1 MKNKKISVL
10 IQARTS
16 STRLPSKI
24 LKKIENKPMIWH
36 VITRVKKIKSV
47 QQIALI
53 TTTRKQDD
61 VLLKIAEK
69 NGIIGFAGSSF
80 DVLDRHYQC
89 AHKINAD
96 PIIRITG
103 DCPLIDP
110 YLVEKMLK
118 FYLEHNYGYVTNRSP
133 PTYPD
138 GLDTEIFSFAVLKK
152 ATLYSQWKSERE
164 HVTPYF
170 INNPK
175 KFKIFNYKHSIDLSY
190 LRWTVDED
198 SDLRF
203 VRKIYSKMKPRTI
216 FSMNAV
222 LKLLKKEPQLLEIN
236 KGIIRNEG
244 YLKSLKHDGII
255 KSKQTRF

>member
-10 IQARTS
+10 IQARIG

-36 VITRVKKIKSV
+36 VINRVKKIKSV

-96 PIIRITG
+96 PIIRITS

-118 FYLEHNYGYVTNRSP
+118 FYLEHNYDYVTNRSP
-133 PTYPD
+133 PN
-138 GLDTEIFSFAVLKK
+138 IS
-152 ATLYSQWKSERE
+152 
-164 HVTPYF
+164 
-170 INNPK
+170 
-175 KFKIFNYKHSIDLSY
+175 
-190 LRWTVDED
+190 
-198 SDLRF
+198 
-203 VRKIYSKMKPRTI
+203 
-216 FSMNAV
+216 
-222 LKLLKKEPQLLEIN
+222 
-236 KGIIRNEG
+236 
-244 YLKSLKHDGII
+244 
-255 KSKQTRF
+255 